1 MKQLYVF
8 LSLIIFVNC
17 QANTPSKVNNNTTPN
32 KVLPLAVLNTNAGSI
47 HIEFYS
53 NKAPKTVER
62 ITELIKSGFYE
73 GIQFHRVIPNFVAQ
87 AGDPTGTGV
96 GGSGKKINAEFND
109 SIHTKGTVAMAR
121 LGHDENSADS
131 QFYIALST
139 LPHLDGKYTVFGKVV
154 KGIELL
160 DNVKKGDKI
169 ISFKM
174 KEQNLRLFIVSFF
187 VFDVDKLF

>member
-8 LSLIIFVNC
+8 FSLLFFVNC
-17 QANTPSKVNNNTTPN
+17 QAKTPSKIAD
-32 KVLPLAVLNTNAGSI
+32 KVFASKTHPVAILNTNAGSI
-47 HIEFYS
+47 YIEFYS
-53 NKAPKTVER
+53 DKAPKTVER
-62 ITELIKSGFYE
+62 ITQLINNNFYN
-73 GIQFHRVIPNFVAQ
+73 GVQFHRVIPNFVAQ

-109 SIHTKGTVAMAR
+109 LIHTKGTVAMAR

-139 LPHLDGKYTVFGKVV
+139 LPHLDGKYTIFGKVIE
-154 KGIELL
+154 GIDLL
-160 DNVKKGDKI
+160 DKVKKGDKI

-174 KEQNLRLFIVSFF
+174 K
-187 VFDVDKLF
+187 D

>member
-1 MKQLYVF
+1 M
-8 LSLIIFVNC
+8 
-17 QANTPSKVNNNTTPN
+17 
-32 KVLPLAVLNTNAGSI
+32 AVLNTNAGSI

-121 LGHDENSADS
+121 LGDENSADS

-160 DNVKKGDKI
+160 DNVKKRR
-169 ISFKM
+169 
-174 KEQNLRLFIVSFF
+174 QNYLLQDERVEP
-187 VFDVDKLF
+187 